1 LNLVSKVSNLCFWKK
16 KLNLFEF
23 KNAFDLDFKSKDF
36 LFFSSSPNS
45 FGPITLRSPFFFLT
59 TAGLASLSSPA
70 NIPSREAIRPSSA
83 QFPFI
88 YLQPAPPPPIEV
100 ARRRRASRRRAA
112 GSSRVASQDT
122 SPALPETTVLSPPLP
137 NVVSTPKLKE

>member
-70 NIPSREAIRPSSA
+70 NIPSREAIRPSSPSSTSSQHRRHPSKLRA
-83 QFPFI
+83 AVVPHAA
-88 YLQPAPPPPIEV
+88 APP
-100 ARRRRASRRRAA
+100 ARPVWQAK
-112 GSSRVASQDT
+112 T
-122 SPALPETTVLSPPLP
+122 PALLFQKRLSYRLP
-137 NVVSTPKLKE
+137 FLMSSQLQN